1 MDDNIKLP
9 RTSSKIMF
17 EHYYEQ
23 ASLTTQNI
31 EKLGV
36 ELPEKIAKAVLK
48 DIEQSLN
55 ESKAELIRFTN
66 DYKDYMGKEHSSYKN
81 NLLTAINNNA
91 NTISNA
97 VNNNLWYLCLFGL
110 FCGFTGGI
118 VVCVVQIYLKGI

>member
-1 MDDNIKLP
+1 MDDNINLP
-9 RTSSKIMF
+9 KTSSKIMF

-36 ELPEKIAKAVLK
+36 ELPEQIAKAVLK
-48 DIEQSLN
+48 NIEQSLN

-66 DYKDYMGKEHSSYKN
+66 DYKDYMGKEHTSYKH

-91 NTISNA
+91 NAISNA
-97 VNNNLWYLCLFGL
+97 VNNHLLLLACFGL
-110 FCGFTGGI
+110 FCGVCGGLVAYCI
-118 VVCVVQIYLKGI
+118 QLFLK